1 MSNTDPKRQP
11 AGSRE
16 GGRFAPETSGKNA
29 PESIADRI
37 KRLNVTSPLAQQ
49 SDTVAS
55 KSIPTPTNRTNTT
68 PIPSEANSG
77 LLTSF
82 TRSPSSPT
90 QSSPTTDVN
99 TEPSADWPQ
108 ANQLEKV
115 AATAVAVQDGAC
127 TASTIAESLGVVERQ
142 GAYYAAAAEGLG
154 LIERIPNTSP
164 AEYQAT
170 EFGEDFID
178 SDSGERSAILASAV
192 SAHPGVKAYRDSGGD
207 EGLLHAQAE
216 QSGLSPETAGRRVS
230 TIRSWSKDSQT
241 LESKVLSD
249 EWEETRER
257 AVAAAERARKERA
270 EAKTRAA
277 QPTRQRCDI
286 HNMEFNGQGFCD
298 DCDAEA

>member
-1 MSNTDPKRQP
+1 MSNTNPNRKP
-11 AGSRE
+11 AGSKE
-16 GGRFAPETSGKNA
+16 GGRFAPDASGKQA
-29 PESIADRI
+29 PETIADRI
-37 KRLNVTSPLAQQ
+37 KRLNVTSPLADQ
-49 SDTVAS
+49 SKTVS
-55 KSIPTPTNRTNTT
+55 PVNPTAKPQSLTSAT
-68 PIPSEANSG
+68 PLPGEPNG
-77 LLTSF
+77 GMLTSF
-82 TRSPSSPT
+82 TRAPSTPAIE
-90 QSSPTTDVN
+90 
-99 TEPSADWPQ
+99 EPSADWPQ

-115 AATAVAVQDGAC
+115 AATTVAVQDGAC

-178 SDSGERSAILASAV
+178 SDTSERSAILASAV
-192 SAHPGVKAYRDSGGD
+192 SAHPGVKAYRDSGED
-207 EGLLHAQAE
+207 ESMLLSQAE

-230 TIRSWSKDSQT
+230 TIRTWSKDSQT
-241 LESKVLSD
+241 LENKVLSD

-257 AVAAAERARKERA
+257 AVAAAERARKERE
-270 EAKTRAA
+270 EAKTRTT
-277 QPTRQRCDI
+277 QPVRQRCDI